1 LARLASFKA
10 LSAQEYAALSAAAI
24 LNPMG
29 LMGESQE
36 KDDDD
41 DGDDG
46 DDDGAATVARFNI
59 APRS

>member
-1 LARLASFKA
+1 
-10 LSAQEYAALSAAAI
+10 
-24 LNPMG
+24 MG